1 MRQLNKT
8 SFMPNRLRMIVASFL
23 TKDLH
28 IDWRCEEKYF
38 AQKLVDYDPCV
49 NNGSWQWV
57 ASTGCNVQYYLRIF
71 NPWIRQKKIDPEYE
85 YIKKWVTELKD
96 IPVRLIH
103 NLDK

>member
-1 MRQLNKT
+1 
-8 SFMPNRLRMIVASFL
+8 MIVASFL

-28 IDWRCEEKYF
+28 IDWRCGEKYF
-38 AQKLVDYDPCV
+38 VDYDPCV
-49 NNGSWQWV
+49 NNGSWQWA
-57 ASTGCNVQYYLRIF
+57 ASTGCNVQHYLRTF
-71 NPWIRQKKIDPEYE
+71 NPWIQQKKIDPECE